1 MAKMLGID
9 FGMKRTGLAITDEA
23 NIIAS
28 PLEYVESSELMGRLI
43 ALVEKEKINVI
54 VLGLPMNLNNTPTDI
69 TANVYLLKEAL
80 EKQFPSVLIDLQDER
95 FSSSIA
101 FSAIIQGGAKK
112 SKRQEKG
119 ITDKVSAA
127 VILQSYLERK
137 G

>member
-9 FGMKRTGLAITDEA
+9 FGLKRTGLAMTDAA

-43 ALVEKEKINVI
+43 ALVEKEKISVI

-69 TANVYLLKEAL
+69 TANIYLLKEAL
-80 EKQFPSVLIDLQDER
+80 EKQFPSVLVDLQDER

-101 FSAIIQGGAKK
+101 INAMIQGGTKK

-119 ITDKVSAA
+119 IIDKVSAS
-127 VILQSYLERK
+127 VILQSYLDRK
-137 G
+137 R

>member
-1 MAKMLGID
+1 M
-9 FGMKRTGLAITDEA
+9 TDAA

-43 ALVEKEKINVI
+43 ALVEKEKISVI

-69 TANVYLLKEAL
+69 TANIYLLKEAL
-80 EKQFPSVLIDLQDER
+80 EKQFPSVLVDLQDER

-101 FSAIIQGGAKK
+101 INAMIQGGTKK

-119 ITDKVSAA
+119 IIDKVSAS
-127 VILQSYLERK
+127 VILQSYLDRK
-137 G
+137 R